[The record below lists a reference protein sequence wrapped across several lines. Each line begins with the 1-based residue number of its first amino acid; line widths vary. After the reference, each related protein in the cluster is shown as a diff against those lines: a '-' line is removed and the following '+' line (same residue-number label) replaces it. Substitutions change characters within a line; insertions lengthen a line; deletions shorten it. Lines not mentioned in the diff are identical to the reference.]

1 MTRYVAFLRGVN
13 VSGQKI
19 LKMEYLREVFV
30 SAGLSSVI
38 TFIQSGNIIFD
49 AKESDIR
56 KLTTALEDH
65 LLKTLG
71 YKVQV
76 ILRTFHELTELI
88 KSDPFKGFAAIENIK
103 LYITLISAEPEKE
116 IRFPMVSPKND
127 VEVFGRNNLD
137 FYCISKQQN
146 GSFGFPNLFIEKE
159 FRIPATTRNW
169 NTICKISKL

>member
-19 LKMEYLREVFV
+19 IKMEYLREVFV
-30 SAGLSSVI
+30 KAGLSNVI
-38 TFIQSGNIIFD
+38 TFIQSGNVIFD

-56 KLTTALEDH
+56 KLTIALED
-65 LLKTLG
+65 LLLNTLG

-76 ILRTFHELTELI
+76 ILRTFHELMELV
-88 KSDPFKGFAAIENIK
+88 KSDPFKDFETVENIK
-103 LYITLISAEPEKE
+103 LYITLISAEPDKKLV
-116 IRFPMVSPKND
+116 FPMVSPKND
-127 VEVFGRNNLD
+127 VEVIGKNNLD
-137 FYCISKQQN
+137 FFCLSKLQN
-146 GSFGFPNLFIEKE
+146 GSYGFPNLFIEKE